1 MNASPGWTTKE
12 IYDTLTSIH
21 EHVQAQ
27 GDMLKQ
33 IADAQTSMAESA
45 KSIANSHNN
54 IEKRYT
60 KLEDRLQEA
69 YDKASGKD
77 QMPIKSHYMIL
88 GGTIF
93 VSILIVIAATQYTLD
108 ATLTSVKIDRH
119 TPQQENK

>member
-1 MNASPGWTTKE
+1 MNAASTWTTKE
-12 IYDTLTSIH
+12 IYDTLNSIH
-21 EHVQAQ
+21 EQVQSQ

-45 KSIANSHNN
+45 KIIAKSTDN

-60 KLEDRLQEA
+60 RLEDRLQEA

-108 ATLTSVKIDRH
+108 ATLTSVKVSKSEKA
-119 TPQQENK
+119 Q